1 MDVEPTL
8 PTKRHVI
15 IINHFD
21 ENNLGD
27 DQNQYFEE
35 LVRLEYILV
44 VVDKTFTSLE
54 RRFEQL
60 KNFESIF

>member
-15 IINHFD
+15 LKKHFD
-21 ENNLGD
+21 ENNLRD
-27 DQNQYFEE
+27 DQNQSLEE

-44 VVDKTFTSLE
+44 VVDMTFTSLE
-54 RRFEQL
+54 SRFE
-60 KNFESIF
+60 